1 MNELHWPWLEI
12 CILLPAVSAIWV
24 GRIQDVMQ
32 ARSAGLAV
40 AGTTL
45 LLALAAWFDYETL
58 FSFEAHDHWD
68 LVKSLLGR
76 DEFVID
82 RLNAPLLP
90 LTALLFFMTML
101 ATPRVKLG
109 RYSFGMALL
118 SLSST
123 LAVLSCKETWL
134 LITLIGANAFPMYF
148 DLRSRKKPTR
158 VFILHVGLSMLL
170 MILGAACYQ
179 WTTSDYGRGAGIV
192 MLVAAVLIRSGC
204 APLHCWITDLFEHAS
219 FGSAL
224 LFTTPLVGAY
234 ATMRLVLPIAPD
246 WALRSIAFLSLA
258 TAIYASCMALVQVDS
273 RRFFCFLFLSH
284 SALALVG
291 LETATAIGL
300 TGALCVWIS
309 VALSLTGLGL
319 TLRCVE
325 ARTGPLALNRYH
337 GMYSQMPDLAGF
349 FLLTGLSAIGFPCTI
364 GFIGTEL
371 LVEAALDIS
380 PWVGGVVVVSTA
392 LNSIAILRVYF
403 RIFTGTSHRSTILL
417 VSVRPERIAIMTFTA
432 LLIGAGLWPQPGVH
446 SRYDAAVELL
456 DHRDVTKRDVTK
468 RDVKLPSAPSD

>member
-1 MNELHWPWLEI
+1 MNELHLPWLEL
-12 CILLPAVSAIWV
+12 CILVPAVSSLWV
-24 GRIQDVMQ
+24 GRIPDAAQ

-40 AGTTL
+40 AGATL
-45 LLALAAWFDYETL
+45 FLALAGWIDFESL

-68 LVKSLLGR
+68 VVKSLLGR

-82 RLNAPLLP
+82 KLNAPLLP
-90 LTALLFFMTML
+90 LTALLFFLTML

-109 RYSFGMALL
+109 KYSFALALL

-134 LITLIGANAFPMYF
+134 LIALVGVNAIPMYA
-148 DLRSRKKPTR
+148 DLRTRKKPTR
-158 VFILHVGLSMLL
+158 VFLFHIGLSLVL
-170 MILGAACYQ
+170 MVLGAVCYQ
-179 WTTSDYGRGAGIV
+179 WSTSDLGRGAGIA

-204 APLHCWITDLFEHAS
+204 APLHCWISDLFEHAA

-224 LFTTPLVGAY
+224 LFITPLVGAY
-234 ATMRLVLPIAPD
+234 ATMRLILPIAPD
-246 WALRSIAFLSLA
+246 WALRSIAIVSLA
-258 TAIYASCMALVQVDS
+258 TAFYASCMAIVQVDS

-284 SALALVG
+284 SALVLVG
-291 LETATAIGL
+291 LETATPIGL
-300 TGALCVWIS
+300 TGALYIWFS

-337 GMYSQMPDLAGF
+337 GMYSHMPHLAGS
-349 FLLTGLSAIGFPCTI
+349 FLMTGLSAIGFPCTI
-364 GFIGTEL
+364 GFTGTEL

-392 LNSIAILRVYF
+392 LNSIAILRAYF
-403 RIFTGTSHRSTILL
+403 RIFTGKTHQSTIELG
-417 VSVRPERIAIMTFTA
+417 SVRSERIAILTFA
-432 LLIGAGLWPQPGVH
+432 FLLIGVGLWPQPGVH

-456 DHRDVTKRDVTK
+456 GHRDITEIVVPPEGAATH
-468 RDVKLPSAPSD
+468 

>member
-1 MNELHWPWLEI
+1 MNELHLPWLEV
-12 CILLPAVSAIWV
+12 CIIVPALAALWVS
-24 GRIQDVMQ
+24 RIQDAVQ
-32 ARSAGLAV
+32 ARSVGLAV
-40 AGTTL
+40 SGTTL
-45 LLALAAWFDYETL
+45 VLALAGWFDYESL

-68 LVKSLLGR
+68 VVKSLLGR

-82 RLNAPLLP
+82 KLNAPLLP
-90 LTALLFFMTML
+90 LTALLFFLTML

-109 RYSFGMALL
+109 RYSFAMALL
-118 SLSST
+118 SLAST

-134 LITLIGANAFPMYF
+134 LIALIGLSAVPMLV
-148 DLRSRKKPTR
+148 DLRTRKKPTR
-158 VFILHVGLSMLL
+158 VFVLHIGLSLLL
-170 MILGAACYQ
+170 MTLGAACYQ
-179 WTTSDYGRGAGIV
+179 WATSDFGKGAGIV

-219 FGSAL
+219 FGNAI

-246 WALRSIAFLSLA
+246 WALRSIAIVSLA

-325 ARTGPLALNRYH
+325 ARTWPLALNRYH
-337 GMYSQMPDLAGF
+337 GMYSHMPHLAGF

-364 GFIGTEL
+364 GFTGTEL
-371 LVEAALDIS
+371 LVEAALEIS

-392 LNSIAILRVYF
+392 LNSIAILRAYF
-403 RIFTGTSHRSTILL
+403 RIFTGTSHRSTIML
-417 VSVRPERIAIMTFTA
+417 VSVRSERIAIMTFTV

-456 DHRDVTKRDVTK
+456 DHREVTKSQ
-468 RDVKLPSAPSD
+468 SASAD

>member
-1 MNELHWPWLEI
+1 MNELHLPWLEL
-12 CILLPAVSAIWV
+12 CILIPAASSLWVS
-24 GRIQDVMQ
+24 RIQDVSQ

-40 AGTTL
+40 AGATL
-45 LLALAAWFDYETL
+45 LLAFTCWIDFETL

-68 LVKSLLGR
+68 VVKSLIGR

-82 RLNAPLLP
+82 KLNAPLLP
-90 LTALLFFMTML
+90 LTALLFFLTIL
-101 ATPRVKLG
+101 ATPRVKLVK
-109 RYSFGMALL
+109 YSFGLALL
-118 SLSST
+118 SMSST

-134 LITLIGANAFPMYF
+134 LIILTAVNAIPMYA
-148 DLRSRKKPTR
+148 DLVARKKPTR
-158 VFILHVGLSMLL
+158 VFILHIGLSLLL
-170 MILGAACYQ
+170 MFLGAVCYQ
-179 WTTSDYGRGAGIV
+179 WTTSDIGRGSGIV

-204 APLHCWITDLFEHAS
+204 VPLHCWITDLFEHAA
-219 FGSAL
+219 FGNAL

-246 WALRSIAFLSLA
+246 WALRSIAIVSLA
-258 TAIYASCMALVQVDS
+258 TALYASCMALVQVDS

-291 LETATAIGL
+291 LETATPIGL

-337 GMYSQMPDLAGF
+337 GMYSHMPHLAGF
-349 FLLTGLSAIGFPCTI
+349 FLVTGLSAIGFPCTI
-364 GFIGTEL
+364 GFTGTEL

-380 PWVGGVVVVSTA
+380 PWVGSVVVVSAA
-392 LNSIAILRVYF
+392 LNSIAILRAYF
-403 RIFTGTSHRSTILL
+403 RIFTGTTHHSTISL
-417 VSVRPERIAIMTFTA
+417 VSGRSERIAILTFTL
-432 LLIGAGLWPQPGVH
+432 LLIGVGLWPQPGVH

-456 DHRDVTKRDVTK
+456 EHRDVTKLP
-468 RDVKLPSAPSD
+468 KLPNQAPAN